1 MFCFNKVHLKSK
13 LFRKVIYK
21 FIKHMLMSMT
31 VFSELWS
38 LSTRANDAI
47 CTHVP
52 LFKVELQQPLLIQE
66 SHTEQ
71 DHLTG
76 AEIKHAVM
84 TSVSGVCKN
93 AGYIHYNY
101 VTISDVCKTVGYVD
115 T

>member
-1 MFCFNKVHLKSK
+1 MCHFLKLNYNSH
-13 LFRKVIYK
+13 F
-21 FIKHMLMSMT
+21 
-31 VFSELWS
+31 
-38 LSTRANDAI
+38 
-47 CTHVP
+47 
-52 LFKVELQQPLLIQE
+52 

-71 DHLTG
+71 DQLTG

-93 AGYIHYNY
+93 AGYIHYYY

>member
-1 MFCFNKVHLKSK
+1 
-13 LFRKVIYK
+13 
-21 FIKHMLMSMT
+21 MLMSMT
-31 VFSELWS
+31 VPLRFSELCS
-38 LSTRANDAI
+38 LSIRANDAI
-47 CTHVP
+47 CTHVSLFLF

-71 DHLTG
+71 NHLTVT
-76 AEIKHAVM
+76 EIKHAVM